1 MLVNNDFRILSI
13 KLKKFAFE
21 QSNPYNDGVEPSLS
35 YISDAKYK
43 KEATQYD
50 VVFACKFELKQK
62 ESLIFSVDSVIS
74 TKIETSENFDKKYL
88 HNIVAIMYSYLRPM
102 VAQVTVMA
110 KLPPLDIPPMNF
122 SKIVIGEVED

>member
-1 MLVNNDFRILSI
+1 MQANNDFKILSI
-13 KLKKFAFE
+13 QLKKFVFE
-21 QSNPYNDGVEPSLS
+21 QFSPYDDNIELTLS
-35 YISDAKYK
+35 YGSDAKYK
-43 KEATQYD
+43 KIVTQYD
-50 VVFACKFELKQK
+50 VVFACKLELKQE